1 MKQLLRYA
9 LAILILGFVGYG
21 IFSSV
26 NTGGNSQNASVV
38 SLPHSDTT
46 YKDSSE
52 QQLNTLKDLNNSI
65 ANLAEKSKPTVVT
78 VFTKQTV
85 EVRQENPFYP
95 FFGPR
100 GQKREYERSG
110 LGSGVITSEDGYILT
125 NNHVVENADSVWVK
139 LYNDKEVAA
148 EIIGTDP
155 RTDIAV
161 LKINGEDLP
170 HVEMGDSDALRV
182 GEFVLAIGSP
192 LSPDLAHSVSM
203 GIVSAKG
210 RSNLGVIQSKSRIQQ
225 AYENFIQTDAAINP
239 GNSGGALVNLD
250 GELVGINTAIASRS
264 GGFQGI
270 GLAIPSNMAQNVMNS
285 LIEHGRVIRGYLGI
299 YMQNINQNI
308 ANAYD
313 LEATQGVIITDVVD
327 DAPAAKAGLK
337 SDDIIVKVNDTE
349 IKNANQLA
357 SLVANNSPGT
367 EIDIQVLR
375 DGNKKTIT
383 VELGEMPQDQQ
394 TASAGGSVDTQDKV
408 GFSVETLSDNMA
420 EDLGL
425 DPSIE
430 GVVVQSINQ
439 QSEAYRAGLR
449 EGDVIVEANRGQVT
463 NAQQFGQFARQLEQG
478 NAVVLRVIRDQRV
491 FLVDFRL

>member
-9 LAILILGFVGYG
+9 LAIVVLGFVGYG

-26 NTGGNSQNASVV
+26 NTVNNSQNASVV
-38 SLPHSDTT
+38 SLPNSDTT
-46 YKDSSE
+46 FKDSSE
-52 QQLNTLKDLNNSI
+52 QQLNTLQDLNNSI

-110 LGSGVITSEDGYILT
+110 LGSGVITTEDGYILT

-148 EIIGTDP
+148 DIIGTDP

-170 HVEMGDSDALRV
+170 NVDIGDSDALRV

-210 RSNLGVIQSKSRIQQ
+210 RSNLGVIQSKSKIQQ

-250 GELVGINTAIASRS
+250 GELIGINTAIASRS

-270 GLAIPSNMAQNVMNS
+270 GLAIPSNMAKNVMNS

-299 YMQNINQNI
+299 YMQNLNENI

-313 LEATQGVIITDVVD
+313 LEATQGVIVTDVVD

-337 SDDIIVKVNDTE
+337 SDDIILKVNDTDV
-349 IKNANQLA
+349 KNANQLA
-357 SLVANNSPGT
+357 SIVANNSPGT
-367 EIDIQVLR
+367 EIDVQVLR
-375 DGNKKTIT
+375 DGSKNTIT
-383 VELGEMPQDQQ
+383 VELGEIPQNQQ
-394 TASAGGSVDTQDKV
+394 TAAASDNVKTRDKI
-408 GFSVETLSDNMA
+408 GFSVETLTDSRA

-425 DPSIE
+425 DPNVK

-439 QSEAYRAGLR
+439 RSEAYRAGMR
-449 EGDVIVEANRGQVT
+449 EGDVIVEANRRQVT
-463 NAQQFGQFARQLEQG
+463 NAKEFGAFVKQLDQG
-478 NAVVLRVIRDQRV
+478 SAVVMRVVRDQRV